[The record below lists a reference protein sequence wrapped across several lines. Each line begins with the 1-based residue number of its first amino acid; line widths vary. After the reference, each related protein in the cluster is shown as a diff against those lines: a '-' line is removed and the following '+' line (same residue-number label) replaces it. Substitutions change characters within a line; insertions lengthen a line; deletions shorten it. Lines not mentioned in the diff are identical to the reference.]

1 MNWEKIRKEFETSDI
16 TMADLAKK
24 HKVKPTTLRSR
35 KNRESWQRNATK
47 GTTQRKGNDATQQSK
62 TLQRDATQNK
72 PKLVIDN
79 DGLTDKQ
86 KLFCLLYLQYFNAT
100 KAYQEV
106 YKVDY
111 KSAKSAG
118 NLLLTKVDIKE
129 ELTRLKA
136 ELQTDLYIDAKDILS
151 EYVKQAYADVTDF
164 LEFRLIEEPM
174 RDMFGQVVIDGE
186 TGQPVIKRKN
196 IVEFKDSEEVDG
208 TLIQEVK
215 MGKDGPSLK
224 LMDKQRALDA
234 LMKYVDVDA
243 LKQAQLEKAQA
254 EAVIAQ
260 DKANKLSAD
269 GKAFDL
275 LESLFDV
282 MQGGDGSGERK

>member
-1 MNWEKIRKEFETSDI
+1 MKENWELAYEDYKAKMKYKDI
-16 TMADLAKK
+16 AEKYGVSINT
-24 HKVKPTTLRSR
+24 VKSWKSR
-35 KNRESWQRNATK
+35 KWNAMEDTKEVQPKKVRTQKRK
-47 GTTQRKGNDATQQSK
+47 GTHANKSVQPVIKNKNLTEQQ
-62 TLQRDATQNK
+62 Q
-72 PKLVIDN
+72 
-79 DGLTDKQ
+79 
-86 KLFCLLYLQYFNAT
+86 LFCLYYLQHFNQT
-100 KAYQEV
+100 KAYMQA
-106 YKVDY
+106 YNCDY
-111 KSAKSAG
+111 KTANA
-118 NLLLTKVDIKE
+118 NAYLLMVNHGVKE

-136 ELQTDLYIDAKDILS
+136 EMQQDIYIDAKDILS

-174 RDMFGQVVIDGE
+174 RDKFGQVVIDNE
-186 TGQPVIKRKN
+186 TGEPVMKRKN

-215 MGKDGPSLK
+215 MGKDGASLK

-275 LESLFDV
+275 LESLYDV

>member
-35 KNRESWQRNATK
+35 KNRENWQRNATE
-47 GTTQRKGNDATQQSK
+47 GTTQRNGK
-62 TLQRDATQNK
+62 TLQRDAT
-72 PKLVIDN
+72 PELVIDN
-79 DGLTDKQ
+79 DDLTEQQ
-86 KLFCLLYLQYFNAT
+86 KLFCIYYLQHFNET
-100 KAYQEV
+100 KAYQQA
-106 YKVDY
+106 YGVDY
-111 KSAKSAG
+111 KTANTNAWRLRVKEG
-118 NLLLTKVDIKE
+118 IKK

-136 ELQTDLYIDAKDILS
+136 EMQQGIYIDAKDILS

-174 RDMFGQVVIDGE
+174 RDMFGQVVIDNE
-186 TGQPVIKRKN
+186 TGEPVMKRKN
-196 IVEFKDSEEVDG
+196 VVEFKDSEEVDG

-215 MGKDGPSLK
+215 MGKDGASLK

-254 EAVIAQ
+254 EAKLAQ
-260 DKANKLSAD
+260 DKVNKLSSDDHTDELLKSLINPKIKEGDSD
-269 GKAFDL
+269 G
-275 LESLFDV
+275 
-282 MQGGDGSGERK
+282 

>member
-16 TMADLAKK
+16 TMTDLAKK

-35 KNRESWQRNATK
+35 KNRENWQRNVTK
-47 GTTQRKGNDATQQSK
+47 GTTQRKGNDATQQGE
-62 TLQRDATQNK
+62 TLQRDATRSK
-72 PKLVIDN
+72 PKLVIEN

-118 NLLLTKVDIKE
+118 NLLLTNVVIKE

-174 RDMFGQVVIDGE
+174 RDMFGQVVIDNE
-186 TGQPVIKRKN
+186 TGEPVIKRKN

-215 MGKDGPSLK
+215 MGKDGASLK

-234 LMKYVDVDA
+234 LMKYVDLDA

-254 EAVIAQ
+254 EAKLAQ
-260 DKANKLSAD
+260 DKVDKLSSD
-269 GKAFDL
+269 DHTDEL
-275 LESLFDV
+275 LKSLINPKIKE
-282 MQGGDGSGERK
+282 GDSNG

>member
-1 MNWEKIRKEFETSDI
+1 MKENWELAYEDYKAKMKYKDI
-16 TMADLAKK
+16 AEKYGVSINT
-24 HKVKPTTLRSR
+24 VKSWKSR
-35 KNRESWQRNATK
+35 KWNAMEDTK
-47 GTTQRKGNDATQQSK
+47 EVQPKKVRTQ
-62 TLQRDATQNK
+62 
-72 PKLVIDN
+72 
-79 DGLTDKQ
+79 KQ
-86 KLFCLLYLQYFNAT
+86 KSTHTNKSVQPVIKNKNLTEQQQLFCLYYLQHFNQT
-100 KAYQEV
+100 KAYMQA
-106 YKVDY
+106 YNCDY
-111 KSAKSAG
+111 KTANA
-118 NLLLTKVDIKE
+118 NAYLLMVNHGVKE

-136 ELQTDLYIDAKDILS
+136 EMHQGIYIDAKDILS

-215 MGKDGPSLK
+215 MGKDGASLK

>member
-1 MNWEKIRKEFETSDI
+1 
-16 TMADLAKK
+16 MADLAKK

-35 KNRESWQRNATK
+35 KNRENWQRNVTK
-47 GTTQRKGNDATQQSK
+47 GTTQRKGNDATQQNE

-118 NLLLTKVDIKE
+118 NLLLTNVAIKE

-174 RDMFGQVVIDGE
+174 RDMFGQVVIDNE
-186 TGQPVIKRKN
+186 TGEPVMKRKN

-215 MGKDGPSLK
+215 MGKDGASLK

-234 LMKYVDVDA
+234 IMKYVDLDA

-275 LESLFDV
+275 LESLYDV
-282 MQGGDGSGERK
+282 MQGGDGSGENKV

>member
-35 KNRESWQRNATK
+35 KNRESWQRNATE
-47 GTTQRKGNDATQQSK
+47 GTTQRNAK
-62 TLQRDATQNK
+62 TLQRDATQSK
-72 PKLVIDN
+72 PKLVIENDN
-79 DGLTDKQ
+79 LTEQQ
-86 KLFCLLYLQYFNAT
+86 KLFCLYYLQHFNAT

-111 KSAKSAG
+111 KTANANGSR
-118 NLLLTKVDIKE
+118 LLVNASIKK
-129 ELTRLKA
+129 ELTSLKA
-136 ELQTDLYIDAKDILS
+136 EMQQGVYIDAKDILS

-186 TGQPVIKRKN
+186 TGEPVMKRKN

-215 MGKDGPSLK
+215 MGKDGASLK

-243 LKQAQLEKAQA
+243 LKQAQIDKLRAEAKLAEYKAQSSEDSNA
-254 EAVIAQ
+254 SVELVVV
-260 DKANKLSAD
+260 NEWESED
-269 GKAFDL
+269 GEENTPED
-275 LESLFDV
+275 
-282 MQGGDGSGERK
+282 

>member
-35 KNRESWQRNATK
+35 KNRENWQRNATK
-47 GTTQRKGNDATQQSK
+47 EATQRNTK
-62 TLQRDATQNK
+62 TLQRDATQSK
-72 PKLVIDN
+72 PKLVIENDN
-79 DGLTDKQ
+79 LTEQQ
-86 KLFCLLYLQYFNAT
+86 KLFCLNYLQHFNAT

-111 KSAKSAG
+111 KTASANGSR
-118 NLLLTKVDIKE
+118 LLVNANIKH
-129 ELTRLKA
+129 ELTNLKA
-136 ELQTDLYIDAKDILS
+136 EMQQGIYIDAKDILS

-164 LEFRLIEEPM
+164 LEFRLVEEPM
-174 RDMFGQVVIDGE
+174 RDTLGQVVIDNE
-186 TGQPVIKRKN
+186 TGEPVMKRKN

-215 MGKDGPSLK
+215 MGKDGASLK

-234 LMKYVDVDA
+234 IMKYVDVDA

-282 MQGGDGSGERK
+282 MQGGDGSGEDKV

>member
-35 KNRESWQRNATK
+35 KNRESWQRNT
-47 GTTQRKGNDATQQSK
+47 TTQRNTK
-62 TLQRDATQNK
+62 TLQRDATQSK
-72 PKLVIDN
+72 PKLVIENDN
-79 DGLTDKQ
+79 LTEQQ
-86 KLFCLLYLQYFNAT
+86 KLFCLYYLQHFNAT

-111 KSAKSAG
+111 KTANANGSR
-118 NLLLTKVDIKE
+118 LLVNANIKH

-136 ELQTDLYIDAKDILS
+136 EMQQGVYVDAKDILS

-174 RDMFGQVVIDGE
+174 RDMFGQVVIDSE
-186 TGQPVIKRKN
+186 TGEPVMKRKN

-215 MGKDGPSLK
+215 MGKDGASLK

-243 LKQAQLEKAQA
+243 MKQAQLEKAQA
-254 EAVIAQ
+254 EAKLAQ
-260 DKANKLSAD
+260 DKVNKLSSD
-269 GKAFDL
+269 DHTDEL
-275 LESLFDV
+275 LKSLINPKIKE
-282 MQGGDGSGERK
+282 GDSNG

>member
-1 MNWEKIRKEFETSDI
+1 MKENWELAYEDYKAKMKYKDI
-16 TMADLAKK
+16 AEKYGVSINT
-24 HKVKPTTLRSR
+24 VKSWKSR
-35 KNRESWQRNATK
+35 KWNAMEDAKEVQPKRVRTQKRK
-47 GTTQRKGNDATQQSK
+47 GTHTNKSVQPVIKNKNLTEQQ
-62 TLQRDATQNK
+62 Q
-72 PKLVIDN
+72 
-79 DGLTDKQ
+79 
-86 KLFCLLYLQYFNAT
+86 LFCLYYLQHFNQT
-100 KAYQEV
+100 KAYMQA
-106 YKVDY
+106 YNCDY
-111 KSAKSAG
+111 KTANA
-118 NLLLTKVDIKE
+118 NAYLLMVNHGVKE

-136 ELQTDLYIDAKDILS
+136 EMHQGIYIDAKDILS

-186 TGQPVIKRKN
+186 TGEPVMKRKN

-215 MGKDGPSLK
+215 MGKDGASLK

-254 EAVIAQ
+254 EAKLAQ
-260 DKANKLSAD
+260 DKVNKLSSD
-269 GKAFDL
+269 DHTDEL
-275 LESLFDV
+275 LKSLINPKIKE
-282 MQGGDGSGERK
+282 GDSNG